1 MSQSGRLIGNE
12 PVPGVGIQTI
22 TGNAGG
28 PVPGDGIA
36 NITIVGVGDID
47 VTGNIATNTLTISS
61 SGTAS
66 EYVTDDANVATP
78 ALGIL
83 NILGTA
89 TQIQTSSA
97 GNTVT
102 LAFENDVTIP
112 NNLTVANNL
121 EVINDLI
128 VGDNITVSAGDMTV
142 TAGDITVSGS
152 VAADQVVA
160 NNGLQVNAGGIN
172 STGQVFFN
180 GAGFANTGVLIRDFI
195 GTVTSSNGANG
206 QVLIGGGL
214 VPAWSSIVAGS
225 GIVITPG
232 VNTLTIAAQNSVAQ
246 SFHEDVGIA
255 VPALGVLRIV
265 GSANINTS
273 GAGNTATINLN
284 NDIALN
290 SVIANTLVANTSI
303 TSPIANIT
311 NNLSVTN
318 TITATTITAAGTVQG
333 STLHSTEDI
342 TAARDIVA
350 TRYITGNEVS
360 GITVNAV
367 ATLNSLGNLVVS
379 THNGV
384 LQANAAGL
392 VSATNGNPTGTN
404 GQVLISGPGAPAW
417 GALESADGSVAITYP
432 GNNRINLRAAGAAP
446 DPAYTY
452 AFKAVLLYNS
462 YYRFESNT
470 DIYVGAN
477 KTVGIGACFTDLE
490 ANHGFNANRPSG
502 ALSLGHAPGIPLEF
516 TAQATGL
523 YKFDVS
529 YVITSFV
536 SIQAITYSLLLF
548 NINDDNTKYYTTL
561 NLPGGYRLYPV
572 VEPNNVRLTGSF
584 TTYLVAGDYIKFGF
598 RIIAPVVG
606 GVNPRFDLRSAPG
619 LDPST
624 LDQSMTYI
632 SGYKIA

>member
-66 EYVTDDANVATP
+66 EYVTDDSSVATP

-102 LAFENDVTIP
+102 LAFDNDVTIP
-112 NNLTVANNL
+112 NNLTVENNL

-128 VGDNITVSAGDMTV
+128 VGENITVSAGDITV

-152 VAADQVVA
+152 VEADQVVA
-160 NNGLQVNAGGIN
+160 NNGLQVNTGGIN
-172 STGQVFFN
+172 STGRVFLN
-180 GAGFANTGVLIRDFI
+180 GTGFANTGVLIRDSV
-195 GTVTSSNGANG
+195 GTITSSNGTNG

-214 VPAWSSIVAGS
+214 VPVWGSIGAGP

-232 VNTLTIAAQNSVAQ
+232 VNTLTISAQNSVAQ

-255 VPALGVLRIV
+255 VPALGILRIV

-273 GAGNTATINLN
+273 GVGNIVTINLN
-284 NDIALN
+284 NDISLN
-290 SVIANTLVANTSI
+290 SVTAHTIVANDSI

-333 STLHSTEDI
+333 STLHSTQDI

-350 TRYITGNEVS
+350 GRDITGDTLRGTTIS
-360 GITVNAV
+360 AL

-379 THNGV
+379 TNNGV

-404 GQVLISGPGAPAW
+404 GQLLISGPGAPAW

-432 GNNRINLRAAGAAP
+432 GNNRINLRAVSGVAPATLSSFFARPAAP
-446 DPAYTY
+446 LTRQFAASTKYYFGTEVAYTVTGNDCFNTGGNFY
-452 AFKAVLLYNS
+452 PGNGSGTPCNYTAPSTGLY
-462 YYRFESNT
+462 YFEVRCEPRDGTYHKIYSG
-470 DIYVGAN
+470 IYVGIEN
-477 KTVGIGACFTDLE
+477 ITRGISYNTWVLADDI
-490 ANHGFNANRPSG
+490 
-502 ALSLGHAPGIPLEF
+502 GIPWWQGMVQLAAGNVVRF
-516 TAQATGL
+516 FFFPTRKL
-523 YKFDVS
+523 
-529 YVITSFV
+529 ITCTIS
-536 SIQAITYSLLLF
+536 
-548 NINDDNTKYYTTL
+548 
-561 NLPGGYRLYPV
+561 GGY
-572 VEPNNVRLTGSF
+572 
-584 TTYLVAGDYIKFGF
+584 IC
-598 RIIAPVVG
+598 
-606 GVNPRFDLRSAPG
+606 
-619 LDPST
+619 
-624 LDQSMTYI
+624 
-632 SGYKIA
+632 GYKIA